1 MSKFRYAAHA
11 RGLALLVLLAVTGV
25 GVYSFATGDWTTVV
39 EYWRENWV
47 LLPLLLLFSVVDVAL
62 EAIAWMWLYTRRKM
76 RAFDSGGLLVYLA
89 GRAGLL
95 MPAQLG
101 RLIRPDAMVRLG
113 RGSYSD
119 CLKAESLLFVLD
131 GISVVSLLLALI
143 VWRLSPWLAIPAGL
157 VVVLVMFVIGN
168 RVANLI
174 AHTRLGI
181 EHGFWWK
188 GSTLA
193 IVAIN
198 LTGWLAHGAA
208 LYVVVAGLP
217 GSMTLLDALTFGPG
231 AAVLGN
237 STALPGGIGVT
248 EGLLGASL
256 RLREVPP
263 EHLAVAVAA
272 FRLITFWIWIPIG
285 WLALLALRRETGV
298 RHAEHTRTTA

>member
-1 MSKFRYAAHA
+1 MSKFKYAEHT
-11 RGLALLVLLAVTGV
+11 RGLALLLLLAVTAAGI
-25 GVYSFATGDWTTVV
+25 YSFATGDWTTVIT
-39 EYWRENWV
+39 YWRENWI
-47 LLPLLLLFSVVDVAL
+47 LLPLLLLFSVIDVAL
-62 EAIAWMWLYTRRKM
+62 EAIAWMWLYTQRKM
-76 RAFDSGGLLVYLA
+76 KAFDSGGALAYLA

-131 GISVVSLLLALI
+131 GFSVLTLLLALFT
-143 VWRLSPWLAIPAGL
+143 WRLGGWLAIPAGVITVAL
-157 VVVLVMFVIGN
+157 LLFVGD

-181 EHGFWWK
+181 EKGFWWK
-188 GSTLA
+188 GSTIA

-198 LTGWLAHGAA
+198 MTGWLAHGAA

-217 GSMTLLDALTFGPG
+217 GNMTLWDALTFGP
-231 AAVLGN
+231 ASAVLGT

-256 RLREVPP
+256 SYREVPT

-285 WLALLALRRETGV
+285 WLAWPALRRETGA
-298 RHAEHTRTTA
+298 RRAEQPGSAA

>member
-1 MSKFRYAAHA
+1 MSKFKYAEHT
-11 RGLALLVLLAVTGV
+11 RGLALLLLLAVTAA
-25 GVYSFATGDWTTVV
+25 GVYSFATGDWTTVMT
-39 EYWRENWV
+39 YWRENWI
-47 LLPLLLLFSVVDVAL
+47 LLPLLLLFSIIDVAL
-62 EAIAWMWLYTRRKM
+62 EAIAWMWLYTQRRMK
-76 RAFDSGGLLVYLA
+76 AFDAGGALAYMA

-131 GISVVSLLLALI
+131 GFSVLTLLLALFT
-143 VWRLSPWLAIPAGL
+143 WRLGGWLAIPAGL
-157 VVVLVMFVIGN
+157 MTVALLLFVGD
-168 RVANLI
+168 RVANPI

-181 EHGFWWK
+181 EKGFWWR
-188 GSTLA
+188 GSTIA
-193 IVAIN
+193 VVAIN
-198 LTGWLAHGAA
+198 MIGWLAHGAA

-217 GSMTLLDALTFGPG
+217 GNMTLWDALTFGP
-231 AAVLGN
+231 ASAVLGT

-256 RLREVPP
+256 RYREVPT

-285 WLALLALRRETGV
+285 WLAWLALRRETGA
-298 RHAEHTRTTA
+298 RHAEQPGGAA